1 MQLRR
6 EIKLGRH
13 TSETSSCARGS
24 DERLAF

>member
-13 TSETSSCARGS
+13 IPETSSGAQG
-24 DERLAF
+24 FP